1 MKYELI
7 KIDISSET
15 SIMKNIIEVI
25 NEVETI
31 IGQEPTDEYEVD
43 ITIGLKH
50 LDNFIPPF
58 SKTIIV
64 KSNNNQTGF
73 EIDEQR
79 EQAIQDYLNLINQ

>member
-31 IGQEPTDEYEVD
+31 IGQEPTDEYEVI
-43 ITIGLKH
+43 ITLSIH
-50 LDNFIPPF
+50 STDEIAPDF
-58 SKTIIV
+58 SKSIIV

-73 EIDEQR
+73 EADIQR
-79 EQAIQDYLNLINQ
+79 EQEIQNYINQINQ

>member
-31 IGQEPTDEYEVD
+31 IGQEPTDEFEVI
-43 ITIGLKH
+43 ITLGIH
-50 LDNFIPPF
+50 PTDEIAPDF
-58 SKTIIV
+58 SKSIIV
-64 KSNNNQTGF
+64 KSNNTQTGF
-73 EIDEQR
+73 EVDIQR
-79 EQAIQDYLNLINQ
+79 EQEIQNYINQINQ

>member
-31 IGQEPTDEYEVD
+31 IGQEPTDEYEVI
-43 ITIGLKH
+43 ITLGIH
-50 LDNFIPPF
+50 PTDEIAPDF
-58 SKTIIV
+58 SKSIIV

-73 EIDEQR
+73 EVDEQR